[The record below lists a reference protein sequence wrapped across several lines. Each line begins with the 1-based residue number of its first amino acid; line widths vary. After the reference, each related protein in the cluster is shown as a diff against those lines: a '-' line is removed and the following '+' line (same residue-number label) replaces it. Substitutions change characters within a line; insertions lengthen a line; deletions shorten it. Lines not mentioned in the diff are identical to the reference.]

1 MRLDLGVDSTIC
13 AGGSI
18 VLQPQ
23 TNSQTTIFNWTTL
36 PASAI
41 NSLNSP
47 TIKNPTA
54 SPTAPT
60 SYILN
65 ATWGA
70 CSRRDTVFINVLRRP
85 IANAGLD
92 ITICPAESTTL
103 TGTASNVSGTVNY
116 LWSPANTLN
125 RADSNVVIATP
136 PIGVATT
143 YTLTVTDNYGCNFR
157 VTDDVTVTVRPRVNA
172 FAGNDSIAATGLP
185 HQLLGSGGSQYL
197 WSPAAP
203 LNNAA
208 VANPIAKLTADTR
221 FILRVTDVIGC
232 LGYDTVFIK
241 VYNGPNYFVPNA
253 FTPNG
258 DGRND
263 LFRAIPSAVVT
274 TEYFRVFDR
283 WGTLVFETSKWLAG
297 WDGTYKGR
305 PSPAGA
311 YVWIIKGRDTDGKT
325 IEKKGTVILIR

>member
-1 MRLDLGVDSTIC
+1 M
-13 AGGSI
+13 
-18 VLQPQ
+18 
-23 TNSQTTIFNWTTL
+23 
-36 PASAI
+36 
-41 NSLNSP
+41 
-47 TIKNPTA
+47 
-54 SPTAPT
+54 
-60 SYILN
+60 
-65 ATWGA
+65 
-70 CSRRDTVFINVLRRP
+70 
-85 IANAGLD
+85 
-92 ITICPAESTTL
+92 
-103 TGTASNVSGTVNY
+103 
-116 LWSPANTLN
+116 
-125 RADSNVVIATP
+125 
-136 PIGVATT
+136 
-143 YTLTVTDNYGCNFR
+143 
-157 VTDDVTVTVRPRVNA
+157 
-172 FAGNDSIAATGLP
+172 
-185 HQLLGSGGSQYL
+185 GSGGSQYL

-208 VANPIAKLTADTR
+208 IANPIAKLTADTR

-297 WDGTYKGR
+297 WDGNYKGR